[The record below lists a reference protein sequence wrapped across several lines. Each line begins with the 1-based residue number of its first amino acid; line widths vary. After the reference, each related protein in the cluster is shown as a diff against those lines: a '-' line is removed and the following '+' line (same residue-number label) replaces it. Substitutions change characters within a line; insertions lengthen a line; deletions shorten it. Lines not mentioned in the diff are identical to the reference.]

1 MKLFAHLAATSVLF
15 AASSATAA
23 PDVVVS
29 IKPIHSLVAAIM
41 EGIATPDLIVESA
54 ASPHTF
60 TMKPSNARNVQDAD
74 LIFWTGP
81 SMEAFLKKPLDALA
95 SDATIVR
102 LDSLEGLVKLP
113 LREGGPFETH
123 DHGSHDHEPESADGH
138 EDDHHAEDQHHHD
151 HQTGGIDT
159 HLWLNP
165 ENAKVMATAIETSLA
180 ALDPDNAA
188 AYHANLAKLTDKI
201 DELDV
206 EIAATLSPVK
216 NKPFIVFHDAYQ
228 YFEEHYGVTVAGS
241 ITVSPEVMAGA
252 ERIAQI
258 QAKVKELQATCV
270 FSEPQFEP
278 KLVEVVI
285 EGTSARSATL
295 DPLGASLAQGP
306 ELYFELMRSIATSLS
321 DCLDDVG

>member
-1 MKLFAHLAATSVLF
+1 
-15 AASSATAA
+15 
-23 PDVVVS
+23 
-29 IKPIHSLVAAIM
+29 
-41 EGIATPDLIVESA
+41 
-54 ASPHTF
+54 
-60 TMKPSNARNVQDAD
+60 
-74 LIFWTGP
+74 
-81 SMEAFLKKPLDALA
+81 
-95 SDATIVR
+95 
-102 LDSLEGLVKLP
+102 
-113 LREGGPFETH
+113 
-123 DHGSHDHEPESADGH
+123 SHDHEPESADGH

-241 ITVSPEVMAGA
+241 ITVSPEVM
-252 ERIAQI
+252 
-258 QAKVKELQATCV
+258 
-270 FSEPQFEP
+270 
-278 KLVEVVI
+278 
-285 EGTSARSATL
+285 
-295 DPLGASLAQGP
+295 
-306 ELYFELMRSIATSLS
+306 
-321 DCLDDVG
+321 